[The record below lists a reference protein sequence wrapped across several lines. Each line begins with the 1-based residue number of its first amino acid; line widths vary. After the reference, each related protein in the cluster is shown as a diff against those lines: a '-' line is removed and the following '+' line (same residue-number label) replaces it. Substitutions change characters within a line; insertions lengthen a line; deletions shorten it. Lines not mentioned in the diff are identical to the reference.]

1 MMMNFI
7 RKNVS
12 ICMNG
17 LAAIVVMLVPFSV
30 AAQEADVNAGAA
42 RAAVCFSCH
51 GEDGVSKNSSWPN
64 LAGQNSK
71 YLVKQMKDFRDGR
84 RQDPTMEAM
93 ARPLSDSDIVNISAY
108 YASLGR
114 GESSSGL

>member
-1 MMMNFI
+1 M
-7 RKNVS
+7 S
-12 ICMNG
+12 G
-17 LAAIVVMLVPFSV
+17 LAAIVVVLAPFS
-30 AAQEADVNAGAA
+30 ATAQEADVKSGAA

-93 ARPLSDSDIVNISAY
+93 ARPLSDKDIINISAY
-108 YASLGR
+108 YASLSG
-114 GESSSGL
+114 GEASSSQ